1 MKTTSLRRAITRLR
15 SDVRGATT
23 TEYALLIG
31 LIAAG
36 MFYFVSTI
44 GQGLSQEFAS
54 IGDEV
59 DPNPGSLS
67 SKSNEAGNAGSGL
80 PDTLSSDASADSGGT
95 GSGEINSGSDAV
107 LGPGDSGDASIGG
120 DAVRSITQEP
130 Y

>member
-1 MKTTSLRRAITRLR
+1 MR

-36 MFYFVSTI
+36 MFYFVSPI

-80 PDTLSSDASADSGGT
+80 PDTLSSDASAASGGT